1 MKTIVARRRKRR
13 IISAMVKIALVIV
26 GILATFIGC
35 FILLASPGGIMDSIG
50 ILAGL
55 CGCAAFAILAGGEQ

>member
-1 MKTIVARRRKRR
+1 MKTIVRRRKRR
-13 IISAMVKIALVIV
+13 IISAMVKGALVLV

-50 ILAGL
+50 IGL
-55 CGCAAFAILAGGEQ
+55 GMMGCASFGVAGEGF